1 MRAIVV
7 RRVGGPE
14 VLGEETVADPLPAPG
29 EVLVRIAA
37 CGVNFA
43 DTERRRA
50 VYAPPTLPYIPGHE
64 AAGVI
69 EAVGDSVDAKLR
81 GRRVAFFSPRSTGTY
96 AELATTPADE
106 LFEFDDSVDFATMAG
121 VPEQGLTAFGVLALA
136 GPVAGRTVLVHAA
149 AGGVGQLLVQL
160 ARHAGARVL
169 GLASTPAKVE
179 AVRALGV
186 EAACSSDDWVTW
198 AGEVDVVFDS
208 IGRTTRDASL
218 RVLAPGGQLLFF
230 GDASGPP
237 APIDVDQL
245 YAKCLRVGAFGLE
258 LSRTRDVWER
268 ARRELTDAVT
278 TGRLRVNVTRT
289 FPLHDAAAAHL
300 AIESRATSGKLVLV
314 P

>member
-7 RRVGGPE
+7 RSVGDPS
-14 VLGEETVADPLPAPG
+14 VLVEETVADPAPAPG

-43 DTERRRA
+43 DTEGRRA
-50 VYAPPTLPYIPGHE
+50 VYRMPAMPWIPGHE
-64 AAGVI
+64 AAGVV
-69 EAVGDSVDAKLR
+69 EAVGEGVDASLR
-81 GRRVAFFSPRSTGTY
+81 GRRVAFFSTRSSGTY
-96 AELATTPADE
+96 AELATAPADE
-106 LFEFDDSVDFATMAG
+106 LFVFGETIDFATMAG
-121 VPEQGLTAFGVLALA
+121 VPLQGLTAVGVLRLA

-160 ARHAGARVL
+160 ARREGARVL
-169 GLASTPAKVE
+169 GLASTPVKVE
-179 AVRALGV
+179 IVRALGI
-186 EAACSSDDWVTW
+186 EASSSSDDWVAW

-208 IGRTTRDASL
+208 VGRATRDGSL

-237 APIDVDQL
+237 APIDVDEL
-245 YAKCLRVGAFGLE
+245 YAKSLRVGAFTLDVSRARDAWARARLE
-258 LSRTRDVWER
+258 LTR
-268 ARRELTDAVT
+268 AVT
-278 TGRLRVNVTRT
+278 TGELRVNVTRT
-289 FPLHDAAAAHL
+289 FPLRDAAAAHA

>member
-69 EAVGDSVDAKLR
+69 EAVGDGVDAKLR

-106 LFEFDDSVDFATMAG
+106 LFEFDVDE
-121 VPEQGLTAFGVLALA
+121 VPGSGH
-136 GPVAGRTVLVHAA
+136 LVNLERPDEFNRIL
-149 AGGVGQLLVQL
+149 QEFL
-160 ARHAGARVL
+160 ARV
-169 GLASTPAKVE
+169 
-179 AVRALGV
+179 
-186 EAACSSDDWVTW
+186 
-198 AGEVDVVFDS
+198 
-208 IGRTTRDASL
+208 
-218 RVLAPGGQLLFF
+218 
-230 GDASGPP
+230 
-237 APIDVDQL
+237 
-245 YAKCLRVGAFGLE
+245 
-258 LSRTRDVWER
+258 
-268 ARRELTDAVT
+268 
-278 TGRLRVNVTRT
+278 
-289 FPLHDAAAAHL
+289 
-300 AIESRATSGKLVLV
+300 
-314 P
+314 